1 MTPNLL
7 SIGALA
13 VRSGHQASA
22 LRYYEEVG
30 LLKPVARV
38 SGRRRYEPEAVH
50 QLGLIALLQDV
61 GFRLDEIR
69 SLLPHRDS
77 ARGRWQRLATTKV
90 EELDATIRKAQAAK
104 RLLEQT
110 IECRCTRLDGCELV
124 VAAAERRRVHRGSRR
139 RVIPLA
145 R

>member
-1 MTPNLL
+1 LL

-13 VRSGHQASA
+13 AQSGHRASA

-30 LLKPVARV
+30 LLNPVARV
-38 SGRRRYEPEAVH
+38 GGRRRYEPEAVH

-61 GFRLDEIR
+61 GFTLDEIR

-77 ARGRWQRLATTKV
+77 ARERWQRLATTKA

-124 VAAAERRRVHRGSRR
+124 VAAGERRRVHRGSRR
-139 RVIPLA
+139 RVTPLA

>member
-1 MTPNLL
+1 VTANVL

-13 VRSGHQASA
+13 EQSGHQASA

-38 SGRRRYEPEAVH
+38 SGRRRYEPDAVL

-61 GFRLDEIR
+61 GFTLDEIR
-69 SLLPHRDS
+69 SLLPHQGS
-77 ARGRWQRLATTKV
+77 ARERWQRLATTKV

-104 RLLEQT
+104 RLLELT
-110 IECRCTRLDGCELV
+110 IQCRCTRLDGCELV
-124 VAAAERRRVHRGSRR
+124 VAAGERRRVHRASRR

>member
-1 MTPNLL
+1 LL

-13 VRSGHQASA
+13 AQSGHRASA

-30 LLKPVARV
+30 LLNPVARV
-38 SGRRRYEPEAVH
+38 GGRRRYEPEAVH

-61 GFRLDEIR
+61 GFTLDEIR

-77 ARGRWQRLATTKV
+77 ARERWQRLATTKA

-110 IECRCTRLDGCELV
+110 IACRCTRLDGCELV
-124 VAAAERRRVHRGSRR
+124 VAAGERRRVHRGSRR
-139 RVIPLA
+139 RVTPLA